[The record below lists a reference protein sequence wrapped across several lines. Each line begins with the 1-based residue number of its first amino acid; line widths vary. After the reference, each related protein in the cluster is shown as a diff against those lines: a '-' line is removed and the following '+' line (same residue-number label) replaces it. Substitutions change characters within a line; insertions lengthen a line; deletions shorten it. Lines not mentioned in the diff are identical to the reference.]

1 MTTVNISAT
10 FSKKQRPDNGLERT
24 AEYIDSNR
32 LARVPS
38 VCIVEWHGGHDSLT
52 GRTVAVAVRAIEPGI
67 DINGGPVPGLPVH
80 DGFPTDAAGQIMW
93 LLDNVRRTHG
103 KGNVQDTLFSPP
115 SGELGGDP
123 DDEEL
128 PGQMVIPTETRLGAD
143 GEHVVPPASGEEIL
157 AERAE
162 TKAAVTF
169 PTAVDDKDADLRRRV
184 TGSSEAPAAA
194 FSGAES

>member
-67 DINGGPVPGLPVH
+67 DVDGGPVPGLPVH

-123 DDEEL
+123 DDDEL
-128 PGQMVIPTETRLGAD
+128 PGQMVIPTGEVRLGAD
-143 GEHVVPPASGEEIL
+143 GEHVVPPASGEEIM

-162 TKAAVTF
+162 AAAKG
-169 PTAVDDKDADLRRRV
+169 PDPDLLRRV

-194 FSGAES
+194 FSGADPS